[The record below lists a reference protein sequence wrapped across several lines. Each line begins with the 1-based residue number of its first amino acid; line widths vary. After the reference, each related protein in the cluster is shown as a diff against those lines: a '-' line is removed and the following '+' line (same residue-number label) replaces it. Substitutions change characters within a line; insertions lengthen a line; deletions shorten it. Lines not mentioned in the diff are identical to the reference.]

1 VLFSAW
7 VHRGPPGPDL
17 LVCHLEGGLTRGPA
31 GLDPSLRCGPANGVE
46 FLRPAVR
53 AARRRFATWR
63 RVPARRS
70 HSGLRAASHRSARGR
85 RSRVGR
91 FGQALKA
98 AAKTVHGLQ
107 MRALTTLQHPQS
119 ADGQRSREHQDYQVD
134 QCCFSSRLGA
144 PVSRTFQ
151 RLHWEWPRTKP
162 TGAGMDCSR
171 EPTLRTSRAYQIV
184 PPGRRQAPSE
194 CEEIFPTVR
203 RSWAC

>member
-1 VLFSAW
+1 

-31 GLDPSLRCGPANGVE
+31 GLDPSLRRGPASGVE

-53 AARRRFATWR
+53 ATRRRFATGSR
-63 RVPARRS
+63 FAAGRS
-70 HSGLRAASHRSARGR
+70 HPAPRGAPLRSARGR
-85 RSRVGR
+85 GRRVGR
-91 FGQALKA
+91 FGQALKTA
-98 AAKTVHGLQ
+98 PKTVHGLQ

-134 QCCFSSRLGA
+134 HAASPHVLERRCRAHSKR
-144 PVSRTFQ
+144 P
-151 RLHWEWPRTKP
+151 HWEWPHTKP